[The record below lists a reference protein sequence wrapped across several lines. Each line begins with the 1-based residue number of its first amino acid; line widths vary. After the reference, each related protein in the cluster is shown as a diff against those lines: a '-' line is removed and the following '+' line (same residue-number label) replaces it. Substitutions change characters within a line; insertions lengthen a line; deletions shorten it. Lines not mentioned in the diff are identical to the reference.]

1 MSDLVPFILKEEQSL
16 IKKEIDDRHISVIF
30 DGTTHL
36 GEAFAVVVRFVTKE
50 WTIEHRLVKVQLL
63 AKSLTGNEIAS
74 ELIHILST
82 DYNIG
87 SNHLLAAMRD
97 RASTNEVAMRTVMVL
112 YLRLLDV
119 GCFAHTLDL
128 VGKHF
133 HTTTLSEF
141 GILWISLF
149 SHSTKVK
156 MLWKEQTGLSMQSYS
171 PTRWWSRWEVY
182 KQLMVQ
188 FRDVELFIKWNED
201 VSPSTRSKL
210 LIFFLIRIKRQLCR

>member
-1 MSDLVPFILKEEQSL
+1 MHIVPFILKEEQSL
-16 IKKEIDDRHISVIF
+16 IDKEIDDRHISMIF

-50 WTIEHRLVKVQLL
+50 WTTEHCLVKVQLL
-63 AKSLTGNEIAS
+63 AKSLTGNEIAR

-97 RASTNEVAMRTVMVL
+97 RASTNEVAMRTIMVL
-112 YLRLLDV
+112 YPRLLDV

-128 VGKHF
+128 VGEHF

-149 SHSTKVK
+149 SHCTKVK

-188 FRDVELFIKWNED
+188 FRDVEPFIKQNKD
-201 VSPSTRSKL
+201 VSHSTRSKL
-210 LIFFLIRIKRQLCR
+210 